1 MMPYRIKN
9 TKAGDFYFVVMKKYF
24 IVMKIPFCNDEIE
37 IS

>member
-9 TKAGDFYFVVMKKYF
+9 TKAGDFYFVVMK
-24 IVMKIPFCNDEIE
+24 ISFCNDEIE